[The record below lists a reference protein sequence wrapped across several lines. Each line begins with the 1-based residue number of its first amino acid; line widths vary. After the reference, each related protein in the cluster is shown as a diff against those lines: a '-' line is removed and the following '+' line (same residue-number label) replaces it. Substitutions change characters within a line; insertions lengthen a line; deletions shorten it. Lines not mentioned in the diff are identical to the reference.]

1 MTRFGF
7 GLEKIGL
14 LCLKRPLLSLLI
26 VALTCIAALYGL
38 THLKFDG
45 DPGQVFRADNPV
57 SRATD
62 RQTAA
67 FPAHREE
74 LVLLIESKKPYT
86 GKQLEAIRALHLE
99 MQFIDGVV
107 GVSSIFSAR
116 TRADEN
122 GNTPTVLPGN
132 LPPEADIPAL
142 LDKVYAHPLV
152 GDLMLSKDLT
162 TSMMIISFAHR
173 EGGLDGVEKSL
184 NDVRQLT
191 DLVGPAAGLEVI
203 QTGGMAIR
211 YDVLKSLNRDVH
223 LLNLT
228 GAILGIFIC
237 FVFFRNM
244 ALVAIAAI
252 PPLIAVLW
260 LLGLFGLT
268 GRPVTAMNN
277 VLPTLVLVITFCD
290 ALHMIQTI
298 RRTLAIGSNIKEAV
312 RKAVIDVGPACAMTS
327 LTTMVAFA
335 SLLLSSSNAVREFG
349 AAGAASVFLAFIAVI
364 TLVPALSMVLLKNY
378 SAPNTKADHFNL
390 ALDSFSSRIWHFIE
404 TRTTAIAVVSMM
416 ALAFSGYAYFNTGT
430 NYDYRQFLSQTS
442 PANFA
447 IDKIDEKF
455 GGADVF
461 NVLVENK
468 TPSVGPPEVLVAA
481 HRQLE
486 KQDGVR
492 AVFSFVTALDWLG
505 PVDNNDGNAIAEVIE
520 RLPPGFRDQVV
531 STDNK
536 TWLMTVYIPNTTSAE
551 TRKVLDRF
559 EQVLAPLRVAFP
571 DATLSI
577 SGGIARSAY
586 SSPLVIGG
594 LKFSLAVAVLITI
607 LMVGVFVRSLKF
619 ALLSAIPNLLPLTL
633 VAAGLYVTGNTF
645 SLIGVLALTIAF
657 GIAIDNTIHV
667 VNRLQ
672 IERPGRTMAEALS
685 RTLSKTGPVLFTAT
699 LLLASGMVVT
709 KLSQLPSIRLFG
721 TYMSVVLVLALFAA
735 IIVLPAMI
743 LITDKWQNKNRGKDS
758 E

>member
-1 MTRFGF
+1 M
-7 GLEKIGL
+7 L
-14 LCLKRPLLSLLI
+14 
-26 VALTCIAALYGL
+26 
-38 THLKFDG
+38 
-45 DPGQVFRADNPV
+45 FR
-57 SRATD
+57 S
-62 RQTAA
+62 
-67 FPAHREE
+67 
-74 LVLLIESKKPYT
+74 
-86 GKQLEAIRALHLE
+86 
-99 MQFIDGVV
+99 
-107 GVSSIFSAR
+107 
-116 TRADEN
+116 
-122 GNTPTVLPGN
+122 
-132 LPPEADIPAL
+132 
-142 LDKVYAHPLV
+142 
-152 GDLMLSKDLT
+152 
-162 TSMMIISFAHR
+162 
-173 EGGLDGVEKSL
+173 
-184 NDVRQLT
+184 
-191 DLVGPAAGLEVI
+191 
-203 QTGGMAIR
+203 
-211 YDVLKSLNRDVH
+211 
-223 LLNLT
+223 
-228 GAILGIFIC
+228 
-237 FVFFRNM
+237 
-244 ALVAIAAI
+244 
-252 PPLIAVLW
+252 
-260 LLGLFGLT
+260 
-268 GRPVTAMNN
+268 
-277 VLPTLVLVITFCD
+277 
-290 ALHMIQTI
+290 
-298 RRTLAIGSNIKEAV
+298 
-312 RKAVIDVGPACAMTS
+312 
-327 LTTMVAFA
+327 
-335 SLLLSSSNAVREFG
+335 
-349 AAGAASVFLAFIAVI
+349 
-364 TLVPALSMVLLKNY
+364 
-378 SAPNTKADHFNL
+378 
-390 ALDSFSSRIWHFIE
+390 
-404 TRTTAIAVVSMM
+404 
-416 ALAFSGYAYFNTGT
+416 
-430 NYDYRQFLSQTS
+430 
-442 PANFA
+442 
-447 IDKIDEKF
+447 

-468 TPSVGPPEVLVAA
+468 TASVGPPEVLVAA